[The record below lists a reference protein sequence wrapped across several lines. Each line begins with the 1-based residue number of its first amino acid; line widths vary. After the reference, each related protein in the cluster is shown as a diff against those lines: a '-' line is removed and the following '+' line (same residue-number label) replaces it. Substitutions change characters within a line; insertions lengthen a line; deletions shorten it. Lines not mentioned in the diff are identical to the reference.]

1 MVPKSIAVELTC
13 TTAAAPE
20 PNKTAPTT
28 VWVGYTGATVAVR
41 KPGAMR
47 KFCRAC
53 SFLK

>member
-41 KPGAMR
+41 KPGHAQVLHGM
-47 KFCRAC
+47 
-53 SFLK
+53 FLNSM